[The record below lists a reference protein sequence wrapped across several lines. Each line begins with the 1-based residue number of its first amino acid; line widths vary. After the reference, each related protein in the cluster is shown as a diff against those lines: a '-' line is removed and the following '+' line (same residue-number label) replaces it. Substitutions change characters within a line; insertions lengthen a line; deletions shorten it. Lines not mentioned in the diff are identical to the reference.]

1 MSDKRYTYA
10 DYVTWTGDER
20 WELIDGVPYMMS
32 PAPMMDHQEIS
43 MRLSAEL
50 FRQLRGKSCFPYAAP
65 TDVTFEESEDT
76 PTVVQPDLF
85 VLCGDYRRGKRV
97 VDVPTLIVEILSRS
111 TALKDRGKKRAL
123 YERVGV
129 KEYWIVDGANETFE
143 VLHHDGEHYTSVESY
158 GRGDMIQSIAL
169 PDVSIDVSLI
179 FGAQNSDGNDQS

>member
-32 PAPMMDHQEIS
+32 PAPIMDHQEIS

-65 TDVTFEESEDT
+65 TDVTFEEAEDT
-76 PTVVQPDLF
+76 TTVVQPDLF

-97 VDVPTLIVEILSRS
+97 VDVPTLIVEILSPS
-111 TALKDRGKKRAL
+111 TSGKDAIIKLAL
-123 YERVGV
+123 YERFGV
-129 KEYWIVDGANETFE
+129 KEYWIIDGANEIVE
-143 VLHHDGEHYTSVESY
+143 VWQHNGERYEQSKKYV
-158 GRGDMIQSIAL
+158 RGNTISCVAL
-169 PDVSIDVSLI
+169 PDVSIDVNLI
-179 FGAQNSDGNDQS
+179 FGEQNSVDTPHV